1 LFQMLYH
8 QQSVFWCPWKS
19 KSLFNHCFN
28 CLMINHQHFIFQWLF
43 KRLIIHNPHTDFW
56 CLMVGY
62 VLRQSTL
69 KLLSFWYI

>member
-56 CLMVGY
+56 CLWLGMFFVNQ
-62 VLRQSTL
+62 R
-69 KLLSFWYI
+69 